1 MRHIGGP
8 DMRTGVQSTRSSPY
22 SSHQT
27 EARPFRVTNVTVVI
41 NVTHEVFERLHVHPT
56 RRPRRLT
63 AALLAAATA
72 LAVPMAMTPS
82 ASAQNLPVFPAA
94 PVDNLGRPS
103 PEILNQLENF
113 ANQPGMPEEVSG
125 TLLRVI
131 SFFRG
136 DGEPG
141 VDLPENGPVF
151 TQFGWPTV
159 ATNCIGGTSNAVG
172 TAIAVPGPA
181 ALPLPGVGAGQT
193 GFIFT
198 ALGTGPAAANQSTA
212 MQVHWLNVANG
223 RMGQTPLTPTG
234 INADGPGTVNGF
246 ADTGSGPVVAV
257 LSGGITT
264 DEESGPANCEFA
276 PTVGLTQVA

>member
-1 MRHIGGP
+1 
-8 DMRTGVQSTRSSPY
+8 MRTGVQSTRSTPY

-27 EARPFRVTNVTVVI
+27 EVRQFRVTHVTVVT
-41 NVTHEVFERLHVHPT
+41 NVTHEVFERFHVHPN

-63 AALLAAATA
+63 AALLAAVTV
-72 LAVPMAMTPS
+72 LAVPMAVTPS
-82 ASAQNLPVFPAA
+82 ASAQSLPGPAAA
-94 PVDNLGRPS
+94 PVDHLGRPT
-103 PEILNQLENF
+103 PEILDQLEDF
-113 ANQPGMPEEVSG
+113 ANQPGMPEEVSS

-141 VDLPENGPVF
+141 VDLPEDGPVF

-181 ALPLPGVGAGQT
+181 TLPLPGVGAGQT
-193 GFIFT
+193 AFVFT
-198 ALGTGPAAANQSTA
+198 ALGTGPAAADQTTA
-212 MQVHWLNVANG
+212 MQVHWLNVADG

-234 INADGPGTVNGF
+234 INADGPGTVNGL

>member
-1 MRHIGGP
+1 MH
-8 DMRTGVQSTRSSPY
+8 S
-22 SSHQT
+22 
-27 EARPFRVTNVTVVI
+27 
-41 NVTHEVFERLHVHPT
+41 T
-56 RRPRRLT
+56 RRPRRL
-63 AALLAAATA
+63 AAAVLAAATA
-72 LAVPMAMTPS
+72 LAVPTAVTP
-82 ASAQNLPVFPAA
+82 AVSAQTLPGLPTA
-94 PVDNLGRPS
+94 PIDHLGRPT
-103 PEILNQLENF
+103 PEILDQLEAF
-113 ANQPGMPEEVSG
+113 ANQPGMPEQVTG

-131 SFFRG
+131 GFFRG

-141 VDLPENGPVF
+141 VDLPENGPAF

-181 ALPLPGVGAGQT
+181 PIPLPGVGAGQT
-193 GFIFT
+193 AFVFT
-198 ALGTGPAAANQSTA
+198 ALGTGPASAAQGTA
-212 MQVHWLNVANG
+212 MRVHWLNVASG
-223 RMGQTPLTPTG
+223 RMGQTPLAPGGLNTG
-234 INADGPGTVNGF
+234 GPGTVNGL